1 MIRRTSRTLPHPLKK
16 SSRSLGLIRL
26 DSCMQKTVRMSR
38 SSGVNSGERT
48 RLGGVREW
56 RRRRSLERDLLL
68 RRRSFERELRRR
80 WSLERSLDRPLR
92 RRSRERLLRRRARSR
107 ELLRSRFDFF
117 DLDLERDR
125 ERRLVR
131 RSRLFDLLR
140 SLRLFLLQMK
150 LNSFFCF
157 RIVF

>member
-1 MIRRTSRTLPHPLKK
+1 MRRTSRTLPHPLKK

-80 WSLERSLDRPLR
+80 WSLDRLLR

-131 RSRLFDLLR
+131 RSRLFVLLR